1 VSYFGAV
8 DRIENRIENRIES
21 ATVLECEDCPSG
33 VLAVSVAR
41 QSHVSSRVK
50 FVA

>member
-1 VSYFGAV
+1 VRGRMNVSYFGAV
-8 DRIENRIENRIES
+8 DRIES

-33 VLAVSVAR
+33 VLAVSVAW
-41 QSHVSSRVK
+41 QSQVSSRVK

>member
-1 VSYFGAV
+1 VRGRMNMSYLGTV
-8 DRIENRIENRIES
+8 NRIES

-33 VLAVSVAR
+33 VLAVSVAW
-41 QSHVSSRVK
+41 QSQVSSLVK